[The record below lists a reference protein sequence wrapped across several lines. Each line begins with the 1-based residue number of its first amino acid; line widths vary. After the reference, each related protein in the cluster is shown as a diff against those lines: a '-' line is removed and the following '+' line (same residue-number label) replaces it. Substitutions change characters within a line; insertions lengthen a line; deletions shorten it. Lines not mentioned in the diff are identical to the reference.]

1 MKKYFKFGLLAGV
14 AVAGLGV
21 LSILVNHS
29 KMIKSYGLG
38 NKTSKDLDTD
48 DFESN
53 DVDLDRFSPSKGVD
67 GDDEFLDSRFSL

>member
-14 AVAGLGV
+14 MVAGLGV
-21 LSILVNHS
+21 LSILVNHN
-29 KMIKSYGLG
+29 KMNKSYGLG

-48 DFESN
+48 DFGSN
-53 DVDLDRFSPSKGVD
+53 DVDLDRFSSSKGVN

>member
-14 AVAGLGV
+14 IAAGLGV

-29 KMIKSYGLG
+29 KMVKSYGLG

-48 DFESN
+48 DFGSN
-53 DVDLDRFSPSKGVD
+53 DADLNRFSSNTGS
-67 GDDEFLDSRFSL
+67 DE

>member
-53 DVDLDRFSPSKGVD
+53 DAGLNRFSPNKGSD
-67 GDDEFLDSRFSL
+67 EEDEFLDSRFSI